1 MPDYGRRMP
10 EFASVILVDPRGWLL
25 LQERDEHPAID
36 PETWSLVGGHL
47 EPGEDPLAAAY
58 RELEEET
65 GVRLAPGAAGE
76 LSHWHTLAVFHAAYA
91 STDPVHVHLAPT
103 VLTDADIECHEG
115 RRIVFV
121 EPRTALTLR
130 LSALAQ
136 QALPALL
143 TSPAYATMLTST
155 PTSTPISTGGPAS
168 PGEP

>member
-1 MPDYGRRMP
+1 MTHYGRPVP
-10 EFASVILVDPRGWLL
+10 EFASVILVDRRGWLL

-47 EPGEDPLAAAY
+47 DPGEDPLAAAY

-65 GVRLAPGAAGE
+65 GVRLAPGDLA
-76 LSHWHTLAVFHAAYA
+76 HWRTLHVFHAAYA

-103 VLTDADIECHEG
+103 DLTDAEVECHEG

-121 EPRTALTLR
+121 EPRTALTLP

-143 TSPAYATMLTST
+143 TSPAYATMVTSAE
-155 PTSTPISTGGPAS
+155 GPAS